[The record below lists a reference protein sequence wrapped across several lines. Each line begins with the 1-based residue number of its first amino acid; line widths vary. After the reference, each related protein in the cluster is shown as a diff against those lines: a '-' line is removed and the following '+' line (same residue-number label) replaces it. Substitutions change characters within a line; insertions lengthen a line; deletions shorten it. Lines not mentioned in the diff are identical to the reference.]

1 MAPGCPQ
8 RSWDG
13 GDRLGGAEE
22 LEDEAGGTK
31 ACQIK
36 GRRVGR
42 GEARGLRQGEL
53 ASLILRSTS
62 VSLTTLV
69 FFSQLLPAFVP

>member
-1 MAPGCPQ
+1 MEEID
-8 RSWDG
+8 W
-13 GDRLGGAEE
+13 EE
-22 LEDEAGGTK
+22 LRNWRTRQGGTK

-69 FFSQLLPAFVP
+69 FFSQLLPAFVPRS